1 MRKLIAAVFLMF
13 CFLMVS
19 VYGQRTGFQEE
30 EFTKRRA
37 VLMEQVKEGMILLFA
52 DAFPHPGVRFRQD
65 NDFYYFT
72 GIEDK
77 NGILLMRPET
87 GESLLFLPRKT
98 LREEMVEGK
107 NLLGDTDA
115 QKKINLDAVHPITYF
130 NEYLARNM
138 KKVTRT
144 FYIRLS
150 GKDTVDMSRREDILF
165 QARKARNPYNDQI
178 SLDQYRVKTLR
189 DRFPSFDIKDIS
201 SEIDAMR
208 VIKSPREIEILRRNG
223 KISAEGVKAAM
234 LATRP
239 GVYEYELEAAAMY
252 VVSKNGALGAAY
264 PPIVGSGPNSCIWHY
279 EKSERRMEAGDIVLM
294 DFGAN
299 LDYLSM
305 DITRTWPVSGKFTP
319 DQREA
324 YQAVLEVQKACIES
338 YRPGVTIEDVREY
351 VAKVLKKRKIDT
363 RGLKGTIHHYIG
375 MATHDVGLH
384 GVPLKEGMVFTI
396 EPGLYYP
403 EKELGI
409 RIEDTVLITR
419 DGCEVL
425 TKDVP
430 KEIDEIEK
438 FMAKR
443 K

>member
-1 MRKLIAAVFLMF
+1 MKKIISTVVLMF
-13 CFLMVS
+13 CFMIVS
-19 VYGQRTGFQEE
+19 VYGQRTGFPEE
-30 EFTKRRA
+30 EFARRRTL
-37 VLMEQVKEGMILLFA
+37 LMEQVKEGMILLFA
-52 DAFPHPGVRFRQD
+52 NAFPQPGVRFRQD

-72 GIEDK
+72 GSEDMH
-77 NGILLMRPET
+77 GILLMRPES

-98 LREEMVEGK
+98 PREEMVEGK
-107 NLLGDTDA
+107 NLLGDTGA
-115 QKKINLDAVHPITYF
+115 QKKTTLSAVHPITYF

-138 KKVTRT
+138 NQVTRT
-144 FYIRLS
+144 FYVRLS
-150 GKDTVDMSRREDILF
+150 GQDTVDISRKEDILF
-165 QARKARNPYNDQI
+165 QARKGRNPYNDQI
-178 SLDQYRVKTLR
+178 SLDQYRVKTLKE
-189 DRFPSFDIKDIS
+189 RFPSFEIKDIS
-201 SEIDAMR
+201 PLIDAMR

-223 KISAEGVKAAM
+223 KISAGGVKAAM
-234 LATRP
+234 RATRP
-239 GVYEYELEAAAMY
+239 GAYEYEVEAAAMH

-279 EKSERRMEAGDIVLM
+279 EKSERRMEAGDVVLM

-319 DQREA
+319 EQREV
-324 YQAVLEVQKACIES
+324 YQTVLDVQKACIEA
-338 YRPGVTIEDVREY
+338 YRPGVTVEDVREY
-351 VAKVLKKRKIDT
+351 VAKVMKKKKIDT
-363 RGLKGTIHHYIG
+363 RGLTGAIHHYLG
-375 MATHDVGLH
+375 MATHDVGVE

-403 EKELGI
+403 EKELGV

-430 KEIDEIEK
+430 KEIDEIEALMREQK
-438 FMAKR
+438 
-443 K
+443 